1 MPLHPRAVIRQAV
14 VAALVGKTV
23 AGVRVFSTRVIPL
36 KTLELP
42 ALAVFVR
49 LEEVD
54 VEESQNTAPLE
65 LDRMADVVVEGYI
78 SGGGNVDDALDAL
91 SLEVEAAMGEDIT
104 FGGTAARSLL
114 ARTELEV
121 VDEGD
126 RLRGLAQWT
135 YRVQYFSYVT
145 TAEPVDDLERAGAT
159 WDVAAGGQHPDDRA
173 EDLVEVPTS

>member
-1 MPLHPRAVIRQAV
+1 MPLHPRAEIRAAI
-14 VAALVGKTV
+14 VAALAGKTA
-23 AGVRVFSTRVIPL
+23 AGSRVFSTRVIPL
-36 KTLELP
+36 RKVEIP

-54 VEESQNTAPLE
+54 VEGSQNAAPLE
-65 LDRMADVVVEGYI
+65 LDRMADVLVEGYVEA
-78 SGGGNVDDALDAL
+78 GENVDDALDAL

-104 FGGTAARSLL
+104 FGGKAARSLL

-121 VDEGD
+121 MDEGD

-135 YRVQYFSYVT
+135 FRVQYFSYVT
-145 TAEPVDDLERAGAT
+145 TAQPTDDLERAGAT

-173 EDLVEVPTS
+173 EDLVEVEPP